1 MVQLLVL
8 LCCCD
13 DVVLR
18 WPRGGGRGVPRWQPL
33 AAQLLVLTPYFFG
46 GVAKLSADWLVRHEP
61 IRTWAP
67 ESAAARGSNPARA
80 SQVAPRASPTA
91 SHAPA
96 ATRPRSMLGK
106 MDEALGGW
114 LDRHLP
120 AVDVVPPFAAL
131 ICYGGTL
138 FDLCVPLL
146 LLRGGAALRWGVA
159 LPAALAFNA
168 CNKARAAHARSPG
181 PEGAPSATAGTSPPR
196 RPCSAPRAQVWF
208 GLGVFPYVMLA
219 SLLLF
224 LVPSSPP
231 PLSPRPP
238 PSSAAPPRQSASAAR
253 SKPAAAATSLRARRN
268 GHAGQAGAA
277 TADRASAAGPAAPAG
292 RAPAAPLAPASRLR
306 RRLTTACLCAYA
318 AVHVALP
325 LRHVGGAAGFESAV
339 CPL

>member
-91 SHAPA
+91 SRAPA

-196 RPCSAPRAQVWF
+196 RPLLRPACPDLVRPRRLPLRDARVAAP
-208 GLGVFPYVMLA
+208 L
-219 SLLLF
+219 
-224 LVPSSPP
+224 
-231 PLSPRPP
+231 PRPVV
-238 PSSAAPPRQSASAAR
+238 SAAAF
-253 SKPAAAATSLRARRN
+253 T
-268 GHAGQAGAA
+268 AA
-277 TADRASAAGPAAPAG
+277 TA
-292 RAPAAPLAPASRLR
+292 LR
-306 RRLTTACLCAYA
+306 RRAAAPVSERSKEQACRRVHLRLFCA
-318 AVHVALP
+318 
-325 LRHVGGAAGFESAV
+325 
-339 CPL
+339 